1 MAQRSK
7 WHLSGSTFLSILVMA
22 FSSCTPAPPADQE
35 LPQVQID
42 HVIIGVPDLQGGM
55 DRLEE
60 MTGVRPVFGGEHPGR
75 GTRNALLSLG
85 PGVYLELLAPQEGA
99 ELPEDAA
106 GLLTLGEPTPWGWAA
121 SSQDIEATMARLADL
136 GYETFEPQA
145 GSRATPDGGMLRWVS
160 GGVESPTIPEIPFF
174 IEWAPDSPHP
184 STTSPDGCTLS
195 SMTVFTPE
203 SEEVSRFVDA
213 LGLDV
218 SVEAGGGSVGQY
230 GIGEYE
236 IALDCPAG
244 RVVFR

>member
-1 MAQRSK
+1 MAQRSRRNSCSFAS
-7 WHLSGSTFLSILVMA
+7 LGVFTLVLV
-22 FSSCTPAPPADQE
+22 SCASPDPADQE
-35 LPQVQID
+35 LPRVQID
-42 HVIIGVPDLQGGM
+42 HVIIAVSDLQSGM

-85 PGVYLELLAPQEGA
+85 PGVYLELLAPQEGV

-106 GLLTLGEPTPWGWAA
+106 GIMSFAEPAPWGWAA
-121 SSQDIEATMARLADL
+121 SSQDIEATMTRLAEL

-160 GGVESPTIPEIPFF
+160 GGVVSPALPEIPFF

-184 STTSPDGCTLS
+184 STTSPTGCTLG
-195 SMTVFTPE
+195 SMTVSTPE

-213 LGLDV
+213 LGLEV
-218 SVEAGGGSVGQY
+218 SVEAGGGSAGEY
-230 GIGEYE
+230 EIGEYE
-236 IALDCPAG
+236 IVLDCPNG
-244 RVVFR
+244 QVVFR